1 MPKFANTLSVPKKRV
16 ATYNLNQD
24 QIEQIKQEAR
34 REGLR
39 AGVYAANAMYSVSLL
54 LVLHDK
60 LGFGKIRLTRIF
72 KAVQKFFEEVA
83 VDDVAYK
90 DAAQTLE
97 DECGISLM
105 IERPGSTPVN
115 ALDMF
120 RKMEAA
126 KSGYKVRLR

>member
-1 MPKFANTLSVPKKRV
+1 MPKFINALSVPKKRV

-54 LVLHDK
+54 LVLRDK

-83 VDDVAYK
+83 ADDVAYK

-97 DECGISLM
+97 DECGICLM

-115 ALDMF
+115 ALSMF
-120 RKMEAA
+120 RQMEVA
-126 KSGYKVRLR
+126 KSGYKVKLR